1 MCLGLPCVSTKVSG
15 AKDLI
20 DNGKNGLLVELN
32 DIQSMT
38 NALNTIVEDKQ
49 IRAELGKNAIKV
61 FDLLQLEIIS
71 MKWINLLKLLS

>member
-1 MCLGLPCVSTKVSG
+1 M
-15 AKDLI
+15 
-20 DNGKNGLLVELN
+20 ELN